1 MALVKDLNLDDE
13 LYLARQTSSIVE
25 LQNEFNKHTMVYVND
40 EYKRRLDTKVVASS
54 EFFKL
59 DEVDQNTLYVLSDD
73 FIDMNYNEIR
83 HLKSAENG
91 DEAVNLAQLSSNY
104 VSKVALWSAI
114 SSSTTIESLMDNL
127 KTYLV

>member
-40 EYKRRLDTKVVASS
+40 EFKRRLDTKVVTSS

-83 HLKSAENG
+83 HLKAAENG

-104 VSKVALWSAI
+104 VSKVALWTAI
-114 SSSTTIESLMDNL
+114 SSSTSIASLMDNL